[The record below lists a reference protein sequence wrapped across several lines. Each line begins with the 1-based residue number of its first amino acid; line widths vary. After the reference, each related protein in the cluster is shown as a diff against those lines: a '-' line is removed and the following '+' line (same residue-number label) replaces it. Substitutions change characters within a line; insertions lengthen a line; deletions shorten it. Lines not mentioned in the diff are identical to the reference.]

1 MSAQI
6 PSSHPRL
13 KSLLIREKL
22 VNGFVRGLV
31 AEEGLIAH
39 GRGEAFDYLLGER
52 TTKFANLAIIAAS
65 ASLLLA
71 RHPVISVN
79 GNVAAICAKE
89 IVELGEVASALL
101 EVNLF
106 HRAERRERS
115 IEKELIKYGAG
126 KIFGVGSRASARIS
140 ELQSERRRV
149 DPHGIYMA
157 DLVVIPLEDGDRA
170 EALVEMGKK
179 IIAMD
184 LNPLS
189 RTART
194 AQITIVDNITR
205 ALPAM
210 VSVVRQ
216 LRCLKNDA
224 KLTKIVKGFNNKENL
239 AQSLKIIQRSKNAA
253 PSSEKLQ

>member
-1 MSAQI
+1 MSGQI

-13 KSLLIREKL
+13 QSLMVREKL

-31 AEEGLIAH
+31 VGEGLIAH

-52 TTKFANLAIIAAS
+52 TTKYSHIAISTAS

-71 RHPVISVN
+71 THPVISVN

-89 IVELGEVASALL
+89 IVDLGEAASALL

-106 HRAERRERS
+106 HRDWGRERS
-115 IEKELIKYGAG
+115 IEKELIKNGAR
-126 KIFGVGSRASARIS
+126 KVYGVGSSASARIS
-140 ELQSERRRV
+140 ELQSDRRRV
-149 DPHGIYMA
+149 DPNGIYAA
-157 DLVVIPLEDGDRA
+157 DVVVVPLEDGDRA
-170 EALVEMGKK
+170 EALVKMGKK
-179 IIAMD
+179 IIAID

-189 RTART
+189 RTARA

-210 VSVVRQ
+210 VSMVRD
-216 LRCLKNDA
+216 LRSLKDDVR
-224 KLTKIVKGFNNKENL
+224 LTKIINGFNNKENL
-239 AQSLKIIQRSKNAA
+239 AHSLRIIQRCKNAA
-253 PSSEKLQ
+253 A

>member
-31 AEEGLIAH
+31 AGEGLIAH

-106 HRAERRERS
+106 HRADRRERS

-157 DLVVIPLEDGDRA
+157 DVVVVPLEDGDRA
-170 EALVEMGKK
+170 EALVKMGKK
-179 IIAMD
+179 IIAID

-189 RTART
+189 RTARV

-210 VSVVRQ
+210 VSIVRQ
-216 LRCLKNDA
+216 LKCPKDDA
-224 KLTKIVKGFNNKENL
+224 ILTNIIKGFNNKENL
-239 AQSLKIIQRSKNAA
+239 AHSLKIIQGGRNA
-253 PSSEKLQ
+253 PELSRKL